1 MRNSPAPLGDG
12 PGRIGIGHCR
22 LKGETVEKEKRRPT
36 PMRIDNRR
44 DLLLATF
51 GFCQR
56 PKVNSETTFGQQTA
70 GLLRRLTRFVVKV
83 APPIGREGPIRA
95 FRLSIPLRVANS
107 GTPTQGRILGARRGR
122 ALAKQAAVQRLSPE
136 DHHTP
141 FFPKRFGSDLLSE
154 FDEGS
159 HWAKGLWV
167 AALLIGILDALR
179 WHSGAGFAYDSQPA
193 WQSAHAILHGGASW
207 ARFVYLPG
215 CLLFAFPLAL
225 LPFKVTEALVYA
237 VQILGLVYAFW
248 AMTRVIKLPLGS
260 VRVAWA
266 ALLFV
271 LCGQLGIAAHYE
283 NFSILLLPLAAAF
296 FLSIDSDRPMAA
308 AVILGISLTVKP
320 LLAPLLLPLLLARR
334 WRETAV
340 AVLIPVVLSGLTL
353 LIVVGDSADPS
364 KFWHE
369 VTGTFSA
376 DTGKPWNISL
386 TAMAGYLHAPSAVGI
401 VAAVIV
407 LAASL
412 IASWRIWANPRG
424 DAGEQAVWL
433 TAPLFV
439 IVILCSS
446 FSWGYY
452 CLLLVPLGFVSLR
465 QDRVADWAVRLG
477 VFLALAPPL
486 LVYSLPGYPD
496 RYYQQATDHIFGLGI
511 LLNGVSVV
519 GVLIALGG
527 CLMYAFADELPSKLQ
542 ADFKPR
548 RTALSPPDRVSPAVQ
563 GELLR
568 D

>member
-1 MRNSPAPLGDG
+1 MA
-12 PGRIGIGHCR
+12 
-22 LKGETVEKEKRRPT
+22 KR
-36 PMRIDNRR
+36 
-44 DLLLATF
+44 A
-51 GFCQR
+51 
-56 PKVNSETTFGQQTA
+56 A
-70 GLLRRLTRFVVKV
+70 
-83 APPIGREGPIRA
+83 A
-95 FRLSIPLRVANS
+95 
-107 GTPTQGRILGARRGR
+107 QG
-122 ALAKQAAVQRLSPE
+122 LSPE
-136 DHHTP
+136 DHTP
-141 FFPKRFGSDLLSE
+141 LFPTRFGSDVLHE
-154 FDEGS
+154 FDDASG
-159 HWAKGLWV
+159 WAKGLWV
-167 AALLIGILDALR
+167 AALLIGILDAVR

-193 WQSAHAILHGGASW
+193 WQSAHAILHGGAHW

-225 LPFKVTEALVYA
+225 LPFKVTEILVYA
-237 VQILGLVYAFW
+237 VQILGLGYTVW
-248 AMTRVIKLPLGS
+248 AMARVIKVPLGS
-260 VRVAWA
+260 VRIAWA

-340 AVLIPVVLSGLTL
+340 AVLIPAALSALTL
-353 LIVVGDSADPS
+353 LIVVGVGADPS
-364 KFWHE
+364 KFWNE

-386 TAMAGYLHAPSAVGI
+386 TAMAGYLHAPAAARDLALVI
-401 VAAVIV
+401 VVAA
-407 LAASL
+407 AL
-412 IASWRIWANPRG
+412 IACRRIWTNPRG

-433 TAPLFV
+433 TAPLFA
-439 IVILCSS
+439 IVILCTS

-496 RYYQQATDHIFGLGI
+496 RYYNEVTDHIFGLGI
-511 LLNGVSVV
+511 LLNGASVI

-527 CLMYAFADELPSKLQ
+527 CLMYAYTDEPPSKLQ
-542 ADFKPR
+542 AHFSSRVPDR
-548 RTALSPPDRVSPAVQ
+548 HSPPDRISPAIR

-568 D
+568 E

>member
-1 MRNSPAPLGDG
+1 MA
-12 PGRIGIGHCR
+12 
-22 LKGETVEKEKRRPT
+22 
-36 PMRIDNRR
+36 
-44 DLLLATF
+44 
-51 GFCQR
+51 
-56 PKVNSETTFGQQTA
+56 
-70 GLLRRLTRFVVKV
+70 
-83 APPIGREGPIRA
+83 
-95 FRLSIPLRVANS
+95 
-107 GTPTQGRILGARRGR
+107 QG
-122 ALAKQAAVQRLSPE
+122 AAVQRLSPE
-136 DHHTP
+136 DETP
-141 FFPKRFGSDLLSE
+141 LFPTRFGSDLLRE
-154 FDEGS
+154 FNEGS
-159 HWAKGLWV
+159 RWAKGLWV

-207 ARFVYLPG
+207 NRFVYLPG
-215 CLLFAFPLAL
+215 CLLIVFPLAL

-237 VQILGLVYAFW
+237 VQILGLGYAFW
-248 AMTRVIKLPLGS
+248 AMTRVIKVPLGS
-260 VRVAWA
+260 VRIAWA

-340 AVLIPVVLSGLTL
+340 AVLIPAALSALTL
-353 LIVVGDSADPS
+353 LIVVGVNADPS
-364 KFWHE
+364 KFWNE

-386 TAMAGYLHAPSAVGI
+386 TAMAGYLHAPAGVGTVAV
-401 VAAVIV
+401 VIV

-412 IASWRIWANPRG
+412 IACWRLWANPRG

-439 IVILCSS
+439 IVILCTS

-465 QDRVADWAVRLG
+465 QDRIADWAVRLG

-496 RYYQQATDHIFGLGI
+496 RYYQEGADRIFGLGI
-511 LLNGVSVV
+511 LLNGVSVI

-527 CLMYAFADELPSKLQ
+527 CLMFAFADELPSRLQ
-542 ADFKPR
+542 ADFRPGR
-548 RTALSPPDRVSPAVQ
+548 PELRSPPDRVSPALR

-568 D
+568 E

>member
-1 MRNSPAPLGDG
+1 
-12 PGRIGIGHCR
+12 
-22 LKGETVEKEKRRPT
+22 
-36 PMRIDNRR
+36 
-44 DLLLATF
+44 
-51 GFCQR
+51 
-56 PKVNSETTFGQQTA
+56 
-70 GLLRRLTRFVVKV
+70 
-83 APPIGREGPIRA
+83 
-95 FRLSIPLRVANS
+95 
-107 GTPTQGRILGARRGR
+107 
-122 ALAKQAAVQRLSPE
+122 LAKRAALQRLSPE
-136 DHHTP
+136 DHTP
-141 FFPKRFGSDLLSE
+141 LFPTRFGSDVLRE
-154 FDEGS
+154 FDDGS
-159 HWAKGLWV
+159 RWAKGLWV

-207 ARFVYLPG
+207 NRFVYLPG
-215 CLLFAFPLAL
+215 CLLIVFPLAL

-237 VQILGLVYAFW
+237 VQILGLGYAFW
-248 AMTRVIKLPLGS
+248 AMTRVIKVPLGS
-260 VRVAWA
+260 VRIAWA

-296 FLSIDSDRPMAA
+296 FLSIDNDRPMAA

-320 LLAPLLLPLLLARR
+320 LLAPLLLLLLLGRR

-340 AVLIPVVLSGLTL
+340 AILIPVALSALTL
-353 LIVVGDSADPS
+353 LIVVGVSADPS
-364 KFWHE
+364 KLWNE
-369 VTGTFSA
+369 VIGTFSS
-376 DTGKPWNISL
+376 DTAKPWNMSL
-386 TAMAGYLHAPSAVGI
+386 TAMAGYLHAPTTVG
-401 VAAVIV
+401 VAAVVIV

-412 IASWRIWANPRG
+412 IAYWRMWTNPRG

-465 QDRVADWAVRLG
+465 HDRVADWAVRLG

-496 RYYQQATDHIFGLGI
+496 RYYNEATDHIFRLGI
-511 LLNGVSVV
+511 LLNGASVI

-527 CLMYAFADELPSKLQ
+527 CLLYAFADELPSKLQ
-542 ADFKPR
+542 ADFR
-548 RTALSPPDRVSPAVQ
+548 STRLERHSTPDRVSPAIR
-563 GELLR
+563 GELVR
-568 D
+568 EGNPKFTGTSPI